1 MVTKIKAVMHMK
13 NKVGILLGLFVVASG
28 VSMQLHAQQPIA
40 QETSGERLLEAIK
53 VINDGTHTYA
63 EKNLIVCLVDPQVAA
78 WQAQFG
84 SEVPPANYLSRMM
97 WRIGNYFGSLFKSLS
112 KRPKYKTLYAQ
123 DGSVDVIIGPS
134 ITNNL
139 LTLCWLS
146 PARLMALGVQ
156 EEQLNS
162 NLRIIGDVRNK
173 QLMTLLHTLGVVIEN
188 SAEDEIL
195 IDTALTHPLV
205 GKDSETGIPVQII
218 LSRYPEQELMEQAE
232 QLPVRSIDEQ
242 SPQKVVFD
250 AQAIQ
255 ELYKRLDA
263 VVIRAADQKQKIEA
277 DAQFKENVQLGRV
290 GAVRNS
296 DECNALNEFF
306 ETKREALPASFAR
319 WQHVMALAVSCFD
332 LCAIGHGNL
341 PGSFENIQHMASECK
356 QEAQQ
361 LLGAV

>member
-1 MVTKIKAVMHMK
+1 MVIKIKAMMNIK
-13 NKVGILLGLFVVASG
+13 NRLGLLLALFVVASG
-28 VSMQLHAQQPIA
+28 INMQLHAQPME

-53 VINDGTHTYA
+53 VINDGTQAYA
-63 EKNLIVCLVDPQVAA
+63 EKNLIVCLVDPQVVS
-78 WQAQFG
+78 WQAQIG
-84 SEVPPANYLSRMM
+84 SEIPPVNRLSRMM
-97 WRIGNYFGSLFKSLS
+97 WHIGNYFGSLFKSWT

-123 DGSVDVIIGPS
+123 DGSVDAIIGPS
-134 ITNNL
+134 IANHL

-173 QLMTLLHTLGVVIEN
+173 QLMMLLHALGVVIEN

-218 LSRYPEQELMEQAE
+218 LSCCPEQEIAEQAVP
-232 QLPVRSIDEQ
+232 LPVRSIDEQ
-242 SPQKVVFD
+242 STQKAVFD

-263 VVIRAADQKQKIEA
+263 VVIRAADQKQKIET
-277 DAQFKENVQLGRV
+277 DAQFKENVRLGRV
-290 GAVRNS
+290 VAIRNS
-296 DECNALNEFF
+296 DECNTLNEFF

-332 LCAIGHGNL
+332 LCAIGHGDL
-341 PGSFENIQHMASECK
+341 PGSFENIQHMVSECK
-356 QEAQQ
+356 QEVK
-361 LLGAV
+361 AVSGVV